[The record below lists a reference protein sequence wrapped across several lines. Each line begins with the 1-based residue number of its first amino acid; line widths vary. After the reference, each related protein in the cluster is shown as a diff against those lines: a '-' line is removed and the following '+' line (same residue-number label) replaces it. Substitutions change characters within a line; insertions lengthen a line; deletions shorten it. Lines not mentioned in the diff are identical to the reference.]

1 MDTSHAHGD
10 GMRITVEKEPLRSV
24 FALDPLVFEDTGA
37 APAQEAPRALR
48 IERMSGFRRLESAM
62 QADALLAAAA
72 DRYRKD
78 AATATACEL
87 VTALGVWAATR
98 VRLGLFCD
106 ASLAADH
113 AVGWVVGRET
123 LPVYAAAYRRSARVQ
138 DALSRAQPG
147 LGLFYDPEA
156 HARIALDWSTKASD
170 TDAIVAARTE
180 LARVLVERNPDRAL
194 AILDGALSVDARPEL
209 VFEARETQVFA
220 YLHRGDH
227 ESAGATSM
235 KLCLG
240 LSPALDDFQKYRW
253 LRLHA
258 HVHRVR
264 KRGGE
269 ALRLAFMAATS
280 GDELDVGPENR
291 LHDLLQLDRLCSG
304 RALGREAA
312 SEIRRLVRVLVPAVQ
327 DEEWRRDLYGLET
340 RMLDKTPVA
349 EDDPLAGRL
358 RSRLRSRLELA
369 HQAQVG
375 PAGIDF
381 QILADES
388 VTRELTREFAAKEL
402 VM

>member
-1 MDTSHAHGD
+1 
-10 GMRITVEKEPLRSV
+10 MRITVEKEPLRSV
-24 FALDPLVFEDTGA
+24 FALDPLVFTDTGA
-37 APAQEAPRALR
+37 APAQEPPRALR
-48 IERMSGFRRLESAM
+48 IERMSRFRRLESAM
-62 QADALLAAAA
+62 QADVLLAAAA
-72 DRYRKD
+72 DRYRKN

-147 LGLFYDPEA
+147 LGLFYEPEA
-156 HARIALDWSTKASD
+156 HARIALEWATKASD
-170 TDAIVAARTE
+170 TDGIVAARTE
-180 LARVLVERNPDRAL
+180 LARVLVERHPDRAL
-194 AILDGALSVDARPEL
+194 AILDGALSVEARPEL

-227 ESAGATSM
+227 ESAGSASM
-235 KLCLG
+235 KLCL
-240 LSPALDDFQKYRW
+240 SPSSDDFQKYCR

-269 ALRLAFMAATS
+269 ALRLALMAATT

-304 RALGREAA
+304 RALGRESA
-312 SEIRRLVRVLVPAVQ
+312 SEIRRLVRVLVPTVQ
-327 DEEWRRDLYGLET
+327 DEEWGRDLYRLET
-340 RMLDKTPVA
+340 RMLDKASVA
-349 EDDPLAGRL
+349 EDDPLAG
-358 RSRLRSRLELA
+358 RLRSRLELA

-388 VTRELTREFAAKEL
+388 VTREPTREL